1 MNTTYKL
8 VTLAKQ
14 KTGIDSDY
22 GIAKLIGVTSQ
33 KMSNWK
39 TDQSEGNAINTL
51 KLIKAAG
58 LTIDDA
64 LKIMSDVES
73 KNVQQLKQAGFGN
86 VAFLSSLSLGGLGV
100 MTLAKMSVMPYAFD
114 AALMLGLGTVY
125 YVKYNIYT

>member
-8 VTLAKQ
+8 VELAKE

-39 TDQSEGNAINTL
+39 TNQSEGNAINTL

-58 LTIDDA
+58 LNIDDA
-64 LKIMSDVES
+64 LKLMTEQPRQAQLALNTASSVYIMLNHCRKKITAAVD
-73 KNVQQLKQAGFGN
+73 
-86 VAFLSSLSLGGLGV
+86 LGYL
-100 MTLAKMSVMPYAFD
+100 LALLPRPQPTPS
-114 AALMLGLGTVY
+114 
-125 YVKYNIYT
+125 N

>member
-8 VTLAKQ
+8 VTLAKE

-64 LKIMSDVES
+64 LKIMSKEDE
-73 KNVQQLKQAGFGN
+73 
-86 VAFLSSLSLGGLGV
+86 
-100 MTLAKMSVMPYAFD
+100 TPRPYAKPS
-114 AALMLGLGTVY
+114 AEAVY
-125 YVKYNIYT
+125 YVK